1 MAMYKKKSKKIRN
14 KNQIWK
20 NTSLDGT
27 GNRGKEEIIE
37 ISGDPATKLFPIR
50 VQLQLPTPLKTPT
63 INVHI

>member
-27 GNRGKEEIIE
+27 ENRGKEEIIE
-37 ISGDPATKLFPIR
+37 ISGDPAAKLFPIR
-50 VQLQLPTPLKTPT
+50 V
-63 INVHI
+63 